1 MQKTRF
7 AIIGCGRIAE
17 RHAMHIHTYGQLVA
31 VCDIVESK
39 AKKLAGKYGVDYFL
53 SIEELL
59 ANKAGIDVVVICSP
73 NGLHAN
79 HAIQAM
85 RKGYHVLVEK
95 PMAITSADCEAMIRV
110 AAESGR
116 HLFTVVQNR
125 FNPPVLAVKK
135 ALDEGMFGKLYSIQL
150 TCFWNRDAAY
160 YKDSWKGSKALDG
173 GVLFTQFSHFIDLL
187 YWFFGD
193 IKTVYA
199 ITKNAA
205 HNGIIE
211 FEDCGAVTIEFANNI
226 IGTINFSINS
236 FDKNREGS
244 LTILGEKGTVK
255 IGGEYLN
262 TIAYQQFETGSL
274 DCTGEAKEVNDY
286 GTYKGSMSNHDKV
299 YDSLVNTLQNGTT
312 FYADP
317 LEGLKTVEI
326 IERIYQSAQ
335 SNKTS

>member
-31 VCDIVESK
+31 VCDVVESK
-39 AKKLAGKYGVDYFL
+39 AKTLAGKYGVDYFL
-53 SIEELL
+53 SVEELL
-59 ANKAGIDVVVICSP
+59 KNKTGIDVVVICSP
-73 NGLHAN
+73 NGLHAI

-110 AAESGR
+110 AAETGR

-135 ALDEGMFGKLYSIQL
+135 ALDGGMFGKLYSIQL
-150 TCFWNRDAAY
+150 TCFWNRNAAY
-160 YKDSWKGSKALDG
+160 YKDSWKGSKELDG

-187 YWFFGD
+187 YWLFGD
-193 IKTVYA
+193 IKTIYA

-211 FEDCGAVTIEFANNI
+211 FEDCGAVTIEFDNGV

-262 TIAYQQFETGSL
+262 IIAYRQFETGDL
-274 DCTGEAKEVNDY
+274 DCTDDASEANDY

-299 YDSLVNTLQNGTT
+299 YASLVDTLQNGAA
-312 FYADP
+312 FYAGP

-335 SNKTS
+335 YNKTS